1 LKSSTPSESAV
12 DLFESRLI
20 RGGTRLIAD
29 LTEFFRDYR
38 VDDTTFTI
46 YAKGA
51 TRNKGFLLSRFLA
64 WTVLPNYSI
73 YAKGAT
79 RNKGFLLSRF
89 LAWTVLPNYSV
100 SLFCVDEGSAL
111 LTTEKVRK
119 NVDTVA
125 RIIKDEDLKWA
136 WLVFFSDR
144 DFPPPI
150 VSFISRYDKREL
162 GLAAASTSS
171 RQVVLSNNQVGR
183 SIGKQLKLR
192 KTIGSNRTWKN

>member
-1 LKSSTPSESAV
+1 MKPSTTNESAV

-64 WTVLPNYSI
+64 WTVLPNYS
-73 YAKGAT
+73 
-79 RNKGFLLSRF
+79 
-89 LAWTVLPNYSV
+89 V

-111 LTTEKVRK
+111 LTTERVRK
-119 NVDTVA
+119 NIDTVV
-125 RIIKDEDLKWA
+125 RIMKDEDLKWA

-144 DFPPPI
+144 DLPPPI
-150 VSFISRYDKREL
+150 VSFISRYDKKEL
-162 GLAAASTSS
+162 GLGAASTSS
-171 RQVVLSNNQVGR
+171 RQVVLSNNQIGR
-183 SIGKQLKLR
+183 SIGKQLKLG
-192 KTIGSNRTWKN
+192 KSTGSNRTWKN

>member
-1 LKSSTPSESAV
+1 MKPSTTNESAV

-64 WTVLPNYSI
+64 WTVLPNYS
-73 YAKGAT
+73 
-79 RNKGFLLSRF
+79 
-89 LAWTVLPNYSV
+89 V

-119 NVDTVA
+119 NIDTVV

-144 DFPPPI
+144 DF
-150 VSFISRYDKREL
+150 
-162 GLAAASTSS
+162 TSS
-171 RQVVLSNNQVGR
+171 RQVVLSNNQIGR
-183 SIGKQLKLR
+183 SIGKQLKLG
-192 KTIGSNRTWKN
+192 KATGSNRTWKN

>member
-1 LKSSTPSESAV
+1 LKSSTRNESAV

-29 LTEFFRDYR
+29 LTEFFRDYQ
-38 VDDTTFTI
+38 VDDTTF
-46 YAKGA
+46 
-51 TRNKGFLLSRFLA
+51 
-64 WTVLPNYSI
+64 SI

-111 LTTEKVRK
+111 LTTEKVRRT
-119 NVDTVA
+119 VDTVT
-125 RIIKDEDLKWA
+125 RITKDEDLKWA
-136 WLVFFSDR
+136 WLVFFSNR
-144 DFPPPI
+144 DLPPPI

-183 SIGKQLKLR
+183 SIGRQLKLR
-192 KTIGSNRTWKN
+192 KTIGSDHTWKN

>member
-1 LKSSTPSESAV
+1 MIAHQAGDLLICTDSSQIQSLKSSTTNESPV
-12 DLFESRLI
+12 DLFESKLI
-20 RGGTRLIAD
+20 RGSTRLIAD

-38 VDDTTFTI
+38 VDETTFT
-46 YAKGA
+46 
-51 TRNKGFLLSRFLA
+51 
-64 WTVLPNYSI
+64 I

-111 LTTEKVRK
+111 LTNEKVRK
-119 NVDTVA
+119 NVDTVT
-125 RIIKDEDLKWA
+125 RITKDEDLKWA

-144 DFPPPI
+144 DLPPPI
-150 VSFISRYDKREL
+150 VSFISRYDKKEL

-183 SIGKQLKLR
+183 SIGKQLKLG
-192 KTIGSNRTWKN
+192 KAIGSNRTWKN

>member
-1 LKSSTPSESAV
+1 MKSLTTSESAV

-38 VDDTTFTI
+38 VDETTFT
-46 YAKGA
+46 
-51 TRNKGFLLSRFLA
+51 
-64 WTVLPNYSI
+64 I

-119 NVDTVA
+119 NMDAVT
-125 RIIKDEDLKWA
+125 RITKDEDLKWA

-144 DFPPPI
+144 DLPPPI
-150 VSFISRYDKREL
+150 VSFISRYDKKEL
-162 GLAAASTSS
+162 GLVAASTSS

-183 SIGKQLKLR
+183 SIGKQLKLG
-192 KTIGSNRTWKN
+192 KTRGSNRTWKN

>member
-1 LKSSTPSESAV
+1 LKSLTPSESAV

-38 VDDTTFTI
+38 VDETTFT
-46 YAKGA
+46 
-51 TRNKGFLLSRFLA
+51 
-64 WTVLPNYSI
+64 I

-119 NVDTVA
+119 NMDAVT

-144 DFPPPI
+144 DLPPPI
-150 VSFISRYDKREL
+150 VSFISRYDKKEL
-162 GLAAASTSS
+162 GLVAASTSS

-183 SIGKQLKLR
+183 SIGKQLKLG

>member
-1 LKSSTPSESAV
+1 MKSLDTNESAV

-64 WTVLPNYSI
+64 WTVLPNYSV
-73 YAKGAT
+73 A
-79 RNKGFLLSRF
+79 
-89 LAWTVLPNYSV
+89 
-100 SLFCVDEGSAL
+100 LFCVDEGSTL
-111 LTTEKVRK
+111 LTTEKIRK
-119 NVDTVA
+119 NVDTVT
-125 RIIKDEDLKWA
+125 RITKEEDLKWA
-136 WLVFFSDR
+136 WLVFFSGR
-144 DFPPPI
+144 DLPPSI
-150 VSFISRYDKREL
+150 VSFISRYDKKEL

-183 SIGKQLKLR
+183 SIGKQLKLG